1 MVNSDVSFYY
11 PLISAVAFYITVF
24 LMAEITRKVLDR
36 TVQKSSSLYV
46 FTIELIATAQM
57 CTCVYENSVMVKY
70 YGAMAFFFTVT
81 SLLTVGSFVNR
92 GAFVNPLAPVE
103 AFYYGIIGASRLL
116 LLLAAEAIGGLS
128 AFRLARSLWW
138 YSLSYSTA
146 HLQNFTDS
154 KCTLNYK
161 IAFPLVIAFE
171 LVGSFL
177 LRLIIPNLPVRGKSY
192 TVSAVVAAFLSFA
205 LVYVGVPGLNPVVAS
220 SRLFGCDGID
230 TQWFIIV
237 YWLCP
242 VIGWLSAAALEKSMA
257 KKIMIKSE
265 KKSE

>member
-1 MVNSDVSFYY
+1 MI
-11 PLISAVAFYITVF
+11 PG
-24 LMAEITRKVLDR
+24 
-36 TVQKSSSLYV
+36 
-46 FTIELIATAQM
+46 
-57 CTCVYENSVMVKY
+57 VMVKY

-103 AFYYGIIGASRLL
+103 AYCYGIIGASRLL
-116 LLLAAEAIGGLS
+116 LLLAAETIGGFS

-146 HLQNFTDS
+146 HLENFSNST
-154 KCTLNYK
+154 CTLNYK
-161 IAFPLVIAFE
+161 ITFPLVVAFE
-171 LVGSFL
+171 LAGSFL
-177 LRLIIPNLPVRGKSY
+177 LRLILPNLPARGKSY
-192 TVSAVVAAFLSFA
+192 TLSAVVAAFLSFA

-230 TQWFIIV
+230 AQWFILV

-242 VIGWLSAAALEKSMA
+242 VVGWLLAAALEKSMRR
-257 KKIMIKSE
+257 KFME
-265 KKSE
+265 KKSN